1 MTILKNILIARLFS
15 ASIYFQENHVMSE
28 RRVEKEQNNHSG
40 HYGWDSLCFS
50 LYIFF
55 GPVDFGVGPVKQ
67 WKIGDLLA
75 RQGLVGPV
83 DKMS

>member
-1 MTILKNILIARLFS
+1 MFEKKRSSFGFVLKAKRTRTDDTLTTIPASTS
-15 ASIYFQENHVMSE
+15 A
-28 RRVEKEQNNHSG
+28 QNNHSG

-67 WKIGDLLA
+67 WKIGELLA

-83 DKMS
+83 AEMS

>member
-1 MTILKNILIARLFS
+1 MLKAKRTRTDDTLTTIPASTS
-15 ASIYFQENHVMSE
+15 A
-28 RRVEKEQNNHSG
+28 QNNHSG
-40 HYGWDSLCFS
+40 VRTLWMGFLMFFFIY
-50 LYIFF
+50 FF